1 MWGKSIW
8 RPHSIWDMHALQLLR
23 RAALRFPLGNKK
35 HCFHLILFRN
45 LFILS
50 SILPWFDFDEH
61 VHVAPNF
68 LLISHPCTIVL
79 YLLPPGAS
87 TETQSPATGSHSHW
101 LLCRVSKNSTDVHIL
116 YSLYGFT
123 IKHLK
128 IPTYYLIRQSC
139 QKPPKIDTIWEYAFQ
154 LAWDHLW

>member
-1 MWGKSIW
+1 MLPKSWSMLRKGKTRPQSRLIVKIMVLRTNIYTYKMWGKSIW
-8 RPHSIWDMHALQLLR
+8 RPHSIWDMHALQLLH

-35 HCFHLILFRN
+35 HCFYLILFRN

-79 YLLPPGAS
+79 LYYFICTILLYYCTLPPAACRFYRDPI
-87 TETQSPATGSHSHW
+87 TCDWQPQS
-101 LLCRVSKNSTDVHIL
+101 
-116 YSLYGFT
+116 
-123 IKHLK
+123 
-128 IPTYYLIRQSC
+128 
-139 QKPPKIDTIWEYAFQ
+139 
-154 LAWDHLW
+154 LAIM